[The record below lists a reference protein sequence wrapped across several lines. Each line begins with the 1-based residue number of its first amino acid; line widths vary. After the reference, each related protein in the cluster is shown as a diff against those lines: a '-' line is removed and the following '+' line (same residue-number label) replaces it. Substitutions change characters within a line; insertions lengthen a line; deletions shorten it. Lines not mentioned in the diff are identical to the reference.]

1 MRIHVTGMEN
11 VKGQQNINAILDSMN
26 NEIDNH
32 KWTVTTQ
39 DYTNLKFE
47 KYLESGSTITVD
59 QKPKANIPIVG
70 THNGRK
76 VYIGDLDVMGNLV
89 VKDLNLRDNITT
101 SSKSWTTM
109 TAGPDG
115 SLAGD
120 WWNSETFN
128 VGLRTSNSPLVEVK
142 SIPNDIKD
150 PRYGSVINN
159 GISYTASGSTVDTR
173 TYEKVETSYYIAYP
187 TYNVVVDGVVTET
200 NKKVLDDWKSLG
212 EIEVPAMNDRFP
224 QITVTNAEAC
234 WAPNQTYGVFKFVA
248 LPYSSFSRLQLVWWG
263 KYSSYE
269 EYYKSVSSYPDLHGK
284 DGYGIMIPSWRFIE
298 YKFNMQC
305 KMAGT
310 NIYTRRIISEE
321 FEGKNSGIVKVDVS
335 YRTA

>member
-1 MRIHVTGMEN
+1 MNIHVTGMEN

-47 KYLESGSTITVD
+47 KYLESGSTLTVD

-101 SSKSWTTM
+101 INKSWITI

-115 SLAGD
+115 TLVGD
-120 WWNSETFN
+120 TWNSETFN
-128 VGLRTSNSPLVEVK
+128 VGIKTSGPLVEVK

-150 PRYGSVINN
+150 PRWGDIIYN
-159 GISYTASGSTVDTR
+159 GINYTSFGTTVDAR

-187 TYNVVVDGVVTET
+187 IISSTSNGVTTTYNI
-200 NKKVLDDWKSLG
+200 LDSWVKLG
-212 EIEVPAMNDRFP
+212 WWPMINIGPFP

-234 WAPNQTYGVFKFVA
+234 WAPNQAYGVFEWRDSATVGQGGIKLNSWKV
-248 LPYSSFSRLQLVWWG
+248 YSN
-263 KYSSYE
+263 YD
-269 EYYKSVSSYPDLHGK
+269 EYYKAVASYPNTNGAN
-284 DGYGIMIPSWRFIE
+284 GTGIMIPSWRFIKVMSG
-298 YKFNMQC
+298 YDC
-305 KMAGT
+305 KMVGN

-335 YRTA
+335 YRI

>member
-1 MRIHVTGMEN
+1 MNIHITGMEN

-47 KYLESGSTITVD
+47 KYLESGSTLTVD

-76 VYIGDLDVMGNLV
+76 VYIGDLDVQGNLV

-101 SSKSWTTM
+101 ISKSWTKI
-109 TAGPDG
+109 TAGSDG
-115 SLAGD
+115 TLVGD
-120 WWNSETFN
+120 WWDSETFN
-128 VGLRTSNSPLVEVK
+128 VGIKTSGPLVEVQ
-142 SIPNDIKD
+142 SIPNDIRD
-150 PRYGSVINN
+150 PRYGSTINN
-159 GISYTASGSTVDTR
+159 EITYTASGSTLDTR
-173 TYEKVETSYYIAYP
+173 TYEKVETSNYIAYP

-200 NKKVLDDWKSLG
+200 NKQVLDDWKNLG
-212 EIEVPAMNDRFP
+212 DVHVPAMNDSFP

-234 WAPNQTYGVFKFVA
+234 WAPNQIYGVFKFAA
-248 LPYSSFSRLQLVWWG
+248 LPWSSFSMLRLVSWKRYG
-263 KYSSYE
+263 SYE
-269 EYYKSVSSYPDLHGK
+269 AYYKDVAMYPDLHGK

-305 KMAGT
+305 KMAGN
-310 NIYTRRIISEE
+310 NIYTRRIIAEE
-321 FEGKNSGIVKVDVS
+321 FEEKNSGIVKVDVS
-335 YRTA
+335 YRI

>member
-1 MRIHVTGMEN
+1 MNIHITGMEN

-47 KYLESGSTITVD
+47 KYLESGSTLTVD

-76 VYIGDLDVMGNLV
+76 VYIGDLDVQGNLV

-101 SSKSWTTM
+101 SSKSWTTI
-109 TAGPDG
+109 TAGSDG
-115 SLAGD
+115 TLVGD

-128 VGLRTSNSPLVEVK
+128 VGLRTSRPLVEVK
-142 SIPNDIKD
+142 SIPNDIRD
-150 PRYGSVINN
+150 PRYGSTINN
-159 GISYTASGSTVDTR
+159 GITYTASGSTLDTR
-173 TYEKVETSYYIAYP
+173 TYEKVEVSNYIAYP

-200 NKKVLDDWKSLG
+200 NKHVLDDWKALG
-212 EIEVPAMNDRFP
+212 NIEVFFIKGFP

-234 WAPNQTYGVFKFVA
+234 WAPNQVYGLFKYGEIEHA
-248 LPYSSFSRLQLVWWG
+248 SNGMLQMMWWR
-263 KYSSYE
+263 KFSSYE
-269 EYYKSVSSYPDLHGK
+269 EYYKTVSSYPDTHGK

-305 KMAGT
+305 RMAGN
-310 NIYTRRIISEE
+310 NIYTRRILSEE

-335 YRTA
+335 YRI

>member
-26 NEIDNH
+26 YEIDNH

-76 VYIGDLDVMGNLV
+76 VYIGDLDVQGNLV

-101 SSKSWTTM
+101 SSKSWTTI
-109 TAGPDG
+109 TSGPDG
-115 SLAGD
+115 SLEGD

-128 VGLRTSNSPLVEVK
+128 VGARTSGPLVEVK
-142 SIPNDIKD
+142 SIPNDIRD
-150 PRYGSVINN
+150 PRYGTTINN
-159 GISYTASGSTVDTR
+159 GISYTASGTTLDTR

-200 NKKVLDDWKSLG
+200 NKHVLDDWKALG
-212 EIEVPAMNDRFP
+212 DVEVPFMYGFP
-224 QITVTNAEAC
+224 QITVTNAESC
-234 WAPNQTYGVFKFVA
+234 WASNQIYGVFQYVA
-248 LPYSSFSRLQLVWWG
+248 LPDSSFSKLRLVWWG

-269 EYYKSVSSYPDLHGK
+269 EYYRNVSLYPDLHGAN
-284 DGYGIMIPSWRFIE
+284 GYGIMIPSWRFIE
-298 YKFNMQC
+298 YKFNMNC
-305 KMAGT
+305 KMAGN

>member
-11 VKGQQNINAILDSMN
+11 VKGQQNINTILDSMN
-26 NEIDNH
+26 NEIGNH

-76 VYIGDLDVMGNLV
+76 VYIGDLDVQGNLV

-101 SSKSWTTM
+101 INKSWTTI
-109 TAGPDG
+109 TSGSDG
-115 SLAGD
+115 SLEGD

-128 VGLRTSNSPLVEVK
+128 VGIRTSGPLVEVK
-142 SIPNDIKD
+142 SIPNDLKD
-150 PRYGSVINN
+150 PRYGTTINN
-159 GISYTASGSTVDTR
+159 GISYTASGTTLDTR
-173 TYEKVETSYYIAYP
+173 TYEKVDTSYYIAYP

-200 NKKVLDDWKSLG
+200 NKHVLDDWKALG
-212 EIEVPAMNDRFP
+212 DAEVPFMNGFP
-224 QITVTNAEAC
+224 QITVANAEAC
-234 WAPNQTYGVFKFVA
+234 WAPNQIYGVFQYEA
-248 LPYSSFSRLQLVWWG
+248 LPASSFSKLRLVWWG
-263 KYSSYE
+263 RYSSYE
-269 EYYKSVSSYPDLHGK
+269 EYYRAVSSYPDLHGAN
-284 DGYGIMIPSWRFIE
+284 GYGIMIPSWIFIR
-298 YKFNMQC
+298 YKFGMGC
-305 KMAGT
+305 RMAGN
-310 NIYTRRIISEE
+310 NIYTRRVISEE

-335 YRTA
+335 FRV

>member
-1 MRIHVTGMEN
+1 MRIHITGMEN

-47 KYLESGSTITVD
+47 KYLESGSTLTVD

-76 VYIGDLDVMGNLV
+76 VYIGDLDVQGNIV

-101 SSKSWTTM
+101 SSKSWTTI
-109 TAGPDG
+109 TSGSDG
-115 SLAGD
+115 TLVGD

-128 VGLRTSNSPLVEVK
+128 VGKKTSGSLVEVK

-150 PRYGSVINN
+150 PRYGSTINN
-159 GISYTASGSTVDTR
+159 GITYTASGSTIDTR
-173 TYEKVETSYYIAYP
+173 TYEKVETSCYIAYP
-187 TYNVVVDGVVTET
+187 IYNVVVDGVVTET
-200 NKKVLDDWKSLG
+200 NKQILDDWRKLG
-212 EIEVPAMNDRFP
+212 DVEVPFMYNIFP

-234 WAPNQTYGVFKFVA
+234 WATNQIYGLFKFEA
-248 LPYSSFSRLQLVWWG
+248 IPYSTFSMLRFVSWRR
-263 KYSSYE
+263 YNSYE
-269 EYYKSVSSYPDLHGK
+269 EYYKDVAKYPDLHGRN
-284 DGYGIMIPSWRFIE
+284 GYGMMIPSWRFIE
-298 YKFNMQC
+298 YKFGMQC
-305 KMAGT
+305 RMAG
-310 NIYTRRIISEE
+310 NSIYTRRILSEE

-335 YRTA
+335 YRI